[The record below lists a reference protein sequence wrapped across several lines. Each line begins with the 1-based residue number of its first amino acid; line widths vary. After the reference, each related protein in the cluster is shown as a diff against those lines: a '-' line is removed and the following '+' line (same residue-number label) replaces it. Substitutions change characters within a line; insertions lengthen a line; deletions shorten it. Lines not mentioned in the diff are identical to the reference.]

1 MNLSQHSK
9 SGTFADTQDVF
20 TRHIRDPEGQPA
32 PDDIEDRRM
41 EIYRSSIFL
50 NIERMASN
58 FFPVLKKTLPDDHW
72 HAMIRDY
79 FKHHRSHVPPYL
91 PRLGH
96 EFLQYLEGERV
107 LDNDPPFI
115 LELAHYEWIE
125 FALSID
131 TREILWDGIDPEGD
145 LLEGIP
151 VVSPV
156 VMPLCYSYPVHT
168 ISPAN
173 QPVEP
178 PEQPTYLVVY
188 RDAHY
193 KVGFME
199 LNPVSARLL
208 EKMLQQ
214 KNLPGRI
221 LLEEVAEELHH
232 PNVEI
237 VIAGGL
243 DTMKQLR
250 AKDILLGTKT
260 TP

>member
-1 MNLSQHSK
+1 MNLSQYNKPK
-9 SGTFADTQDVF
+9 SLADIQDVF
-20 TRHIRDPEGQPA
+20 TRHIRDPECQPA

-41 EIYRSSIFL
+41 GIYRNSIFL

-58 FFPVLKKTLPDDHW
+58 FFPVLKKILPDDHW
-72 HAMIRDY
+72 HAMVRDY

-91 PRLGH
+91 PRIGH
-96 EFLQYLEGERV
+96 EFLQYLENERN
-107 LDNDPPFI
+107 LDGDPPFI

-131 TREILWDGIDPEGD
+131 TREIMWEGIDPEGD
-145 LLEGIP
+145 LLNGIP
-151 VVSPV
+151 VLSPLV
-156 VMPLCYSYPVHT
+156 VPLCYSYPVHT
-168 ISPAN
+168 ISPDN
-173 QPVEP
+173 RPVEP
-178 PEQPTYLVVY
+178 AEQPTYLVVY
-188 RDAHY
+188 RDTHY

-208 EKMLQQ
+208 EKILQQ
-214 KNLPGRI
+214 KDLPGKI

-232 PNVEI
+232 PNMEI

-250 AKDILLGTKT
+250 GKDILLGTKSV
-260 TP
+260 P

>member
-1 MNLSQHSK
+1 MNLSQHNKHK
-9 SGTFADTQDVF
+9 SLADVQNVF
-20 TRHIRDPEGQPA
+20 TRHIRDPEFQPA
-32 PDDIEDRRM
+32 PGDIEDRRM

-58 FFPVLKKTLPDDHW
+58 FFPVLKRILPDDHW
-72 HAMIRDY
+72 HAMIREY

-91 PRLGH
+91 PRIGH
-96 EFLQYLEGERV
+96 EFLQYLENERV
-107 LDNDPPFI
+107 LDSDPPFI

-131 TREILWDGIDPEGD
+131 TREIVWDGIDPEGD
-145 LLEGIP
+145 LLNGIP
-151 VVSPV
+151 VLSPV

-168 ISPAN
+168 IRPDN
-173 QPVEP
+173 QPAEP

-188 RDAHY
+188 RDTHY

-199 LNPVSARLL
+199 LNLVSARLL
-208 EKMLQQ
+208 EKILQ
-214 KNLPGRI
+214 KKDLPGKI
-221 LLEEVAEELHH
+221 LLDEVAEELHH

-243 DTMKQLR
+243 HTMKQLHE
-250 AKDILLGTKT
+250 KDILLGTKSVF
-260 TP
+260 

>member
-1 MNLSQHSK
+1 MNLSLHSK
-9 SGTFADTQDVF
+9 PVTLADTQDVF
-20 TRHIRDPEGQPA
+20 TRHIRDPECQPA
-32 PDDIEDRRM
+32 PGDIEDRRM

-58 FFPVLKKTLPDDHW
+58 FFPVLKKILPDDHW

-91 PRLGH
+91 PRIGH
-96 EFLQYLEGERV
+96 EFLQYLENERV
-107 LDNDPPFI
+107 LDSDPPFI

-145 LLEGIP
+145 LLNGIP
-151 VVSPV
+151 VVGPV

-168 ISPAN
+168 ISPDN

-188 RDAHY
+188 RDTHY

-208 EKMLQQ
+208 EKILQ
-214 KNLPGRI
+214 KKDLPGKI
-221 LLEEVAEELHH
+221 LLEEVAAELHH
-232 PNVEI
+232 PNVEV

-260 TP
+260 AP

>member
-1 MNLSQHSK
+1 MNLSQYNKHK
-9 SGTFADTQDVF
+9 SLAEIQDVF
-20 TRHIRDPEGQPA
+20 TRHIRDPEYQPA
-32 PDDIEDRRM
+32 PGDIEDRRM
-41 EIYRSSIFL
+41 EIYRNSIFL

-58 FFPVLKKTLPDDHW
+58 FFPVLKKILPDDHW

-79 FKHHRSHVPPYL
+79 FKYHRSHVPPYL
-91 PRLGH
+91 PRIGQ
-96 EFLQYLEGERV
+96 EFLQYLENERD
-107 LDNDPPFI
+107 LEGDPPFI

-131 TREILWDGIDPEGD
+131 TREIQWDGIDPDGD

-151 VVSPV
+151 VLSPIV
-156 VMPLCYSYPVHT
+156 IPLSYSYPVHT
-168 ISPAN
+168 IIPDNRTEELPA
-173 QPVEP
+173 
-178 PEQPTYLVVY
+178 QPTYLIVY
-188 RDAHY
+188 RDTSY

-208 EKMLQQ
+208 EKILR
-214 KNLPGRI
+214 KKELPGKI

-250 AKDILLGTKT
+250 DKDILLGTKSAS
-260 TP
+260 